1 MAVLPP
7 SPVRDDLLHVLPH
20 REVLFN
26 QANLCRRGGHTL
38 TGLVDLRGTPIFVK
52 RVDFTK
58 KKFWGR
64 LRYNLMP
71 SRGLWSAFMASILES
86 AGLLT
91 PKVLGAG
98 EVRHQGLIAETLL
111 FTEAVTVQEGHL
123 YVEADCRRHH
133 DAAESSSRLMQ
144 ALRRLHEAGV
154 THGDLRLDNLYLT
167 SDGTV
172 GYWDLD
178 STLFWPAGIPALRRC
193 RNAGCLIAHL
203 LKQAD
208 RFLTRAEAGSAADF
222 IEHCIAA
229 YGTGHPDALR
239 FFVDYLL
246 RRFDIVNFS

>member
-71 SRGLWSAFMASILES
+71 SRGLWSAFMATILKG
-86 AGLLT
+86 AQLHT
-91 PKVLGAG
+91 PNVLAAG
-98 EVRHQGLIAETLL
+98 EIRRCNLLSESFIVTDMLKVQDVRQYVH
-111 FTEAVTVQEGHL
+111 AV
-123 YVEADCRRHH
+123 CRNTRSPLKAAT
-133 DAAESSSRLMQ
+133 DAML
-144 ALRRLHEAGV
+144 ALRKLHDAGV
-154 THGDLRLDNLYLT
+154 THGDLKLDNFYVAP
-167 SDGTV
+167 DGTI

-178 STLFWPAGIPALRRC
+178 STLYWSNGIPTLRRY
-193 RNAGCLIAHL
+193 RNTSCLIANL
-203 LKQAD
+203 LHEAD
-208 RFLTRAEAGSAADF
+208 RCLTQEDAGSATDF
-222 IEHCIAA
+222 INHCIAS
-229 YGTGHPDALR
+229 YGACNADHLLPFIR
-239 FFVDYLL
+239 YWL